1 MADSKPKARRV
12 PPTPEEKAEME
23 KAQHRRFLEGARE
36 AGVPDELS
44 ESFEGTLGRLVPPKA
59 RPTSF
64 LSPEAFARGVDY
76 VRSKYAGTDFQV
88 EVGLSGHEGDR
99 RSPK

>member
-44 ESFEGTLGRLVPPKA
+44 ESFDEIAKRV
-59 RPTSF
+59 
-64 LSPEAFARGVDY
+64 
-76 VRSKYAGTDFQV
+76 AGKK
-88 EVGLSGHEGDR
+88 L
-99 RSPK
+99 KK